1 MRLECLLATLLFSFS
16 MAQRTPLAFD
26 VASVKANDSGERA
39 SSTLSPPGGRFSSK
53 NASLKLLIRM
63 AYQLSDYQVSGGP
76 DWIRFDRFDVEAKS
90 DANPSQDQI
99 RLMVQNLLQDRFQ
112 LKVHRATEQ
121 DTVYAL
127 VVAKGGPRMKAVPDD
142 GSGRHVVGAGQ
153 GHLFTRNGEVA
164 GLVAFLTQILDRQV
178 IDKTGLHGYFEFDFA
193 LPATI
198 MPAPDSTVSIF
209 EAIQDQLGLRLEQT
223 KGPVE
228 FLFVDHA
235 ERPSPN

>member
-1 MRLECLLATLLFSFS
+1 
-16 MAQRTPLAFD
+16 
-26 VASVKANDSGERA
+26 VKANTSGERA
-39 SSTLSPPGGRFSSK
+39 SSTLSPPGGGFSAR
-53 NASLKLLIRM
+53 NASLKLLIRT

-76 DWIRFDRFDVEAKS
+76 DWIRFDRFDIEAKS
-90 DANPSQDQI
+90 DLNPSQNEV
-99 RLMVQNLLQDRFQ
+99 RLMVQDLLQDRFK

-127 VVAKGGPRMKAVPDD
+127 VVAKGGHKMKAVPDD
-142 GSGRHVVGAGQ
+142 GSGRHLVGASQ
-153 GHLFTRNGEVA
+153 GHLFAKSGEVA

-178 IDKTGLHGYFEFDFA
+178 MDKTGLRGYFEFDFG

-198 MPAPDSTVSIF
+198 MPSPDSTVSIF

-228 FLFVDHA
+228 FLIIDHA